1 MRTWAIA
8 TVTPLL
14 VLTACSAQTHRFDTA
29 TELRSAAVNAG
40 LHCTGYN
47 PMTPPAGAS
56 SSGECVGGTHA
67 IFVVYDGENAAKKAI
82 TDATG
87 KLTGDDAV
95 LAGPNWYVM
104 SSTSALDGIKDSIGG
119 DIKSK

>member
-14 VLTACSAQTHRFDTA
+14 VLTACSAQTHRFDSA

-47 PMTPPAGAS
+47 PTTPPAGAS
-56 SSGECVGGTHA
+56 SSGEC
-67 IFVVYDGENAAKKAI
+67 
-82 TDATG
+82 
-87 KLTGDDAV
+87 
-95 LAGPNWYVM
+95 
-104 SSTSALDGIKDSIGG
+104 
-119 DIKSK
+119 